1 VTSLHDRQPS
11 IAAATHTI
19 SGGGSNA
26 LVIVLGTR
34 APGAAPRARRFRLVS
49 CDIGD
54 RADRGRKEVGDTAAK
69 LLLCCERF
77 DQLLLIARPPL
88 EPLAPWPFLTG
99 AVVAGTIL
107 ARPFIPRALLTRTVV
122 AGTLLARAVLA
133 DTILADTIAALISLT
148 ARLALLPILPLG
160 TLLALARL
168 VERFLV
174 ALAVEHIL
182 VAFVL
187 VVALRRTLILKAR
200 AHLAKHAEIMVRELK
215 VIFGLD
221 TVAGELRVAG
231 HVLVL
236 LE

>member
-19 SGGGSNA
+19 SGRGNA
-26 LVIVLGTR
+26 LVNVLGTR

-54 RADRGRKEVGDTAAK
+54 RADRGRKQVGDTAAK

-107 ARPFIPRALLTRTVV
+107 TRPFVPRALLTRAFV
-122 AGTLLARAVLA
+122 AGTLLARAV
-133 DTILADTIAALISLT
+133 LADTIAALISLT

>member
-54 RADRGRKEVGDTAAK
+54 RADRGRKQVGDTAAK

-107 ARPFIPRALLTRTVV
+107 TRLFVPRA
-122 AGTLLARAVLA
+122 LLARAV
-133 DTILADTIAALISLT
+133 LADTIAALISLT

>member
-19 SGGGSNA
+19 SGRGNA
-26 LVIVLGTR
+26 LVNVLGTR

-54 RADRGRKEVGDTAAK
+54 RADRGRKQVGDTAAK

-107 ARPFIPRALLTRTVV
+107 TRLFVPRA
-122 AGTLLARAVLA
+122 LLARAV
-133 DTILADTIAALISLT
+133 LADTIAALISLT